1 MQELILIGIG
11 TGSPAHL
18 TQEARAAM
26 HRADLILVPHKGE
39 GKSDLADLRVSI
51 AHAEL
56 GDAAKLTFFTMP
68 QRDPHPADYHGEVI
82 AWHGAICDQWRAA
95 AGAAQSVAL
104 LVWGDPMLYDS
115 TLRIAERLDPQPNIT
130 VIPGITAIQALC
142 AAHRIP
148 LNDIGAP
155 VMITTGRQLR
165 DTGFP
170 AGCDSAIFML
180 DGQCS
185 FQHLPQEAYEI
196 YWGAYLGMDNQILH
210 HGRLSDVTGD
220 IIAHRAAARADHGWI
235 MDIYLLRRL
244 AP

>member
-1 MQELILIGIG
+1 MQDLTLIGIG

-26 HRADLILVPHKGE
+26 HRADVILIPHKGAS
-39 GKSDLADLRVSI
+39 KADLADLRVSI
-51 AHAEL
+51 AQAEL
-56 GDAAKLTFFTMP
+56 GDAAKLAFFTMP
-68 QRDPHPADYHGEVI
+68 KRDPDPADYEAEVI
-82 AWHGAICDQWRAA
+82 AWHDAICTEWQAA
-95 AGAAQSVAL
+95 AGNAQRVAL

-115 TLRIAERLDPQPNIT
+115 TLRIAERLNPKPNIT

-142 AAHRIP
+142 AAHAIP

-165 DTGFP
+165 DHGFP
-170 AGCDSAIFML
+170 QGVDSAVFML

-185 FQHLPQEAYEI
+185 FQNLPQEDYEI
-196 YWGAYLGMDNQILH
+196 YWGAYLGMDNQIIH
-210 HGRLSDVTGD
+210 RGRLSEVTQT
-220 IIAHRAAARADHGWI
+220 IIEHRAQARADHGWI